1 MKTLPCVAVFMSSLT
16 IVSIAVDRY
25 RIIVHS
31 TARQVRCSRNI
42 IAGIRSFSKLELLY
56 LNVLVSIPY
65 KTLYYGRPSD
75 PLMAIR
81 KLTISKIGYY

>member
-1 MKTLPCVAVFMSSLT
+1 MANLTFLFRIVKTLPCVAVFMSSLT

-42 IAGIRSFSKLELLY
+42 IAGIRSFSKLEIRITIFECKYPLE
-56 LNVLVSIPY
+56 
-65 KTLYYGRPSD
+65 KTLTW
-75 PLMAIR
+75 MA
-81 KLTISKIGYY
+81 K